1 MTMANKITTISDGTF
16 TDDRGNKWMLT
27 SPVWST
33 KTARPFPV
41 VPAPRPLRSEHLL
54 RAGYHYESLV
64 HLFPNN
70 PRSQSN
76 GNSGPD
82 RLRME
87 RRQRSLAGFNPYA
100 DTHRRTGSLFGQCAI
115 RTVSTARIRVLRISA
130 RAGLNFV
137 QCLPHPIK
145 SPEIH

>member
-1 MTMANKITTISDGTF
+1 MTMANKLTTISDGTF

-41 VPAPRPLRSEHLL
+41 VPAPRPLRSEQHLL
-54 RAGYHYESLV
+54 RTTTKAWFTYSRTTHVPSLTGT
-64 HLFPNN
+64 PD
-70 PRSQSN
+70 
-76 GNSGPD
+76 PD

-100 DTHRRTGSLFGQCAI
+100 DIHRRTGSLFGQCAM
-115 RTVSTARIRVLRISA
+115 RTVSTARIRVLRIPT
-130 RAGLNFV
+130 RAGVNFV
-137 QCLPHPIK
+137 QCLQLPIK
-145 SPEIH
+145 SPEIL